1 VHLTD
6 ISLAG
11 EPDSAAALR
20 VRKAAHEALLAASGG
35 SNLSET
41 MWLRSEIA
49 AMAGKLG
56 D

>member
-1 VHLTD
+1 MSAEPANAR
-6 ISLAG
+6 SLA
-11 EPDSAAALR
+11 
-20 VRKAAHEALLAASGG
+20 VRKAAHEALLKESGG

-49 AMAGKLG
+49 AMEAKLA